1 METAIDSRDMLL
13 ISVVLKTV
21 IRTVLDASKLQRLSQ
36 HDTTTKSNKNCNL
49 ELLNKT
55 LGYLILTQLEI
66 KRNKEIRELFNLKW
80 NSTNEKKTSCYL

>member
-66 KRNKEIRELFNLKW
+66 KRNKEIRELFNLK
-80 NSTNEKKTSCYL
+80 